1 MLNYEGE
8 AVPPVPDVRRR
19 VTVYRGQKIWDSSL
33 TIESSSLRRSAG
45 PRVDQEQWT
54 KGLLGQFRRSIAGA
68 MRGDPGSKKRLED
81 LLLTA
86 QQTSFQN
93 PFVSCSFSYAVA
105 RGFANAGDNLGY
117 VMTIEGPWYSG
128 LDFEFLRSMF
138 GLQGGVFDY
147 LHEFGLP
154 EKLDSP
160 FTLVRVERADDPWS
174 ATTRIGP

>member
-19 VTVYRGQKIWDSSL
+19 VTVYRGQKTWDPNL
-33 TIESSSLRRSAG
+33 TIEASSLRQSAG
-45 PRVDQEQWT
+45 PRSDQERWT
-54 KGLLGQFRRSIAGA
+54 RALLGQFRRSLAGA
-68 MRGDPGSKKRLED
+68 MGGDPGSKKRLED

-86 QQTSFQN
+86 QRAAFQN

-105 RGFANAGDNLGY
+105 RGFANAGDTLGY

-128 LDFEFLRSMF
+128 LDFEFLRGMF
-138 GLQGGVFDY
+138 GLYGGVFDY
-147 LHEFGLP
+147 LQEFGLA
-154 EKLDSP
+154 EKLDPP

-174 ATTRIGP
+174 ETTRIGP